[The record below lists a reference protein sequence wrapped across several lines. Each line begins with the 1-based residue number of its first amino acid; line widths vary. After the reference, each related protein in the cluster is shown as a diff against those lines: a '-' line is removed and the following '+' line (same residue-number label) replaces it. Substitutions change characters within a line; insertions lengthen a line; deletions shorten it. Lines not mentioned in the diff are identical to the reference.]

1 MRSMQCNVEFG
12 NQLRSCSRTAKNYGK
27 RSLVG
32 RSQEL
37 PNTHYLLLSS
47 QQFDIQVYET

>member
-1 MRSMQCNVEFG
+1 MSSMQCNVEFG
-12 NQLRSCSRTAKNYGK
+12 YQLRIFSRTGKNYGK

-32 RSQEL
+32 RSQDL

-47 QQFDIQVYET
+47 QQFGIRVHET